1 MIQILHALTI
11 GTVKYGDSSLIV
23 NCFTLEFGLQSYML
37 KGILTS
43 KKNQKISKSY
53 FEPLTLLEIQAPQN
67 QENKLGFI
75 KEVKLEYAYQSL
87 PFDMKKK
94 AVLFFLAEVIQQVV
108 REEPHENSGLYRF
121 FKSRLLWLDVIEK
134 VNLFHIKFMLDL
146 TQHIGFYPNL
156 ENSHFP
162 FFDLASGCMSHV
174 KTKVSIEGENK
185 MYWET
190 LLGMKF
196 DDQTKLNLGKEEK
209 SKLLQH
215 AITYFELHLQQFKS
229 PKSLKVLHEVF
240 STS

>member
-94 AVLFFLAEVIQQVV
+94 ARLFI
-108 REEPHENSGLYRF
+108 
-121 FKSRLLWLDVIEK
+121 
-134 VNLFHIKFMLDL
+134 
-146 TQHIGFYPNL
+146 
-156 ENSHFP
+156 
-162 FFDLASGCMSHV
+162 
-174 KTKVSIEGENK
+174 
-185 MYWET
+185 
-190 LLGMKF
+190 
-196 DDQTKLNLGKEEK
+196 
-209 SKLLQH
+209 
-215 AITYFELHLQQFKS
+215 
-229 PKSLKVLHEVF
+229 
-240 STS
+240 